1 MNDPP
6 KISIRDLQERHRDV
20 LLLSEMSVRTQPDT
34 FRELKRVLR
43 EINSRVLDI
52 SEYYPIAIRLAGL
65 LRSLIRKKDRTIFD
79 YFIQDIDP
87 CQGSNVRSF
96 RYNCLDLEDQLN
108 YFDKWRAGRR
118 HLKCIK

>member
-1 MNDPP
+1 MKNPH
-6 KISIRDLQERHRDV
+6 KMSIRDLKERYRDV

-52 SEYYPIAIRLAGL
+52 SEYYPIALRLTGL
-65 LRSLIRKKDRTIFD
+65 LRSLAREEDRTIFN
-79 YFIQDIDP
+79 YFIENIDP
-87 CQGSNVRSF
+87 YQGCNVRYF

-108 YFDKWRAGRR
+108 YFDKWRADRR

>member
-1 MNDPP
+1 MNDPHQM
-6 KISIRDLQERHRDV
+6 SIRDLKERYRDV
-20 LLLSEMSVRTQPDT
+20 LLLSEMSVRTQPAAY
-34 FRELKRVLR
+34 RELKGVLH

-52 SEYYPIAIRLAGL
+52 SEYYPIALRLAGL
-65 LRSLIRKKDRTIFD
+65 LRSLARKEDRTIFD
-79 YFIQDIDP
+79 YFIENIDP
-87 CQGSNVRSF
+87 CQGSNVRYF

>member
-1 MNDPP
+1 MNNMP
-6 KISIRDLQERHRDV
+6 KRSIRDLKERYRAA
-20 LLLSEMSVRTQPDT
+20 LLLSEMSVRTQPDI
-34 FRELKRVLR
+34 FRELKRVLS
-43 EINSRVLDI
+43 EIDSRVLDI
-52 SEYYPIAIRLAGL
+52 SEYYPIALRLAGL
-65 LRSLIRKKDRTIFD
+65 LRALARKEDRTIFN
-79 YFIQDIDP
+79 YFIQNIDP